1 MHAEKN
7 IVFSPLSYTKN
18 NVLST
23 LFYTLLF
30 SLILEIFPH
39 RYIKDL
45 MFFFNM
51 CIVFQRTK
59 IVSIEEIHNFNID
72 DEDIQI
78 IKDFAY
84 LGSVINSN
92 GVWSQE
98 IKRKLRLRRAA
109 MEKLGKITKSKDVSL
124 ETKAK
129 ITYTLI
135 LPIIT

>member
-1 MHAEKN
+1 MQMHAEKN

-39 RYIKDL
+39 QYIKDL

-92 GVWSQE
+92 GV
-98 IKRKLRLRRAA
+98 
-109 MEKLGKITKSKDVSL
+109 
-124 ETKAK
+124 
-129 ITYTLI
+129 
-135 LPIIT
+135 

>member
-1 MHAEKN
+1 MQMHAEKN

-92 GVWSQE
+92 GV
-98 IKRKLRLRRAA
+98 
-109 MEKLGKITKSKDVSL
+109 
-124 ETKAK
+124 
-129 ITYTLI
+129 
-135 LPIIT
+135 

>member
-39 RYIKDL
+39 QYIKDL

-84 LGSVINSN
+84 LGSVINST